1 MTIHELGKSVLK
13 QPVFQGTPFRVSQLT
28 MEVCLL
34 SGEVLTVLDSEEVQ
48 GKTALAVKQAL
59 VPKVGVTGWIALWKL
74 CIATGKP
81 QFLVSDSSM
90 NGSLQAEALGCCQ

>member
-34 SGEVLTVLDSEEVQ
+34 SGEVLTVLDSEEGE

-59 VPKVGVTGWIALWKL
+59 VPKVGVTGWIT
-74 CIATGKP
+74 ATR
-81 QFLVSDSSM
+81 
-90 NGSLQAEALGCCQ
+90 LGLSEELMETSPDFDG